1 MKILADVNIAPRTCA
16 FLRSQGHDVVRVG
29 DVLDPTSSDTM
40 IVEFARA
47 EGRVVISHDL
57 DFSSL
62 VALSGQAAPSLLT
75 LRLGSTQVEAVNAA
89 LALVLPQL
97 ADDIERGVIATF
109 DGSRLRRRFLP
120 IS

>member
-16 FLRSQGHDVVRVG
+16 FLCSQGHDVVRVG
-29 DVLDPTSSDTM
+29 GRPRPDGLGRGHRGVH
-40 IVEFARA
+40 A
-47 EGRVVISHDL
+47 RVVLSHDL

-62 VALSGQAAPSLLT
+62 VALSGRATPSLLT
-75 LRLGSTQVEAVNAA
+75 LRLGSAKVEAVNAA

-97 ADDIERGVIATF
+97 VDDVERGVIATF